1 MKNYIF
7 LYWDA
12 IENGQVVV
20 GKWVYLVYQFLVE
33 GIKKGTW
40 DFDANKAKKAID
52 FIQNFCHHSEGRND
66 LLTLELWQKAIVS
79 AMFGVLDKS
88 TGYRQFREVFV
99 VVARKNGKTLFAAA
113 IAAYMAFIDGEYGA
127 KVYFLAPKLD
137 QADLVYDAFYQIT
150 QSDEDLKEWSK
161 KRQRDIYI
169 QELNTSVKKIAF
181 NSKKSDGFNPHL
193 VTNDEM
199 EAWEGQKGIDQYEV
213 MASATGARTQPILLS
228 ISTAGK
234 INDGIYDE
242 LTARSTAVLK
252 GNSQEK
258 RLLPFIYM
266 IDDPEKWDDI
276 DELRK
281 SNPNLG
287 VSVQRSFYEEQ
298 IAIAKGSLHKRAEFL
313 MKYCNIKQSNSIAWL
328 EYIDV
333 EKATSKNHFMLE
345 EFKGCYCVAGI
356 DLSKTTDL
364 TAISLVIHKNGKDN
378 VITQFF
384 MCENR
389 FRVAEEE
396 DKVPYGAYKE
406 RGFLTIS
413 GEGKVDYNDVY
424 NFFIDLVKMYKIK
437 PLKIGFDRWM
447 ASELID
453 KLKQSGFHTDSVKQ
467 GPNLT
472 PILRDFEGDL
482 KEGKFD
488 IGDNGLLA
496 AHLLNVAVDISLSD
510 SRMTPKKLESRLRID
525 GAASLFDALTV
536 KDKYFSEI
544 EKKLLNEKKQ
554 SN

>member
-1 MKNYIF
+1 MKNYIT
-7 LYWDA
+7 LYWNE
-12 IENGQVVV
+12 IENGQAVV
-20 GKWVYLVYQFLVE
+20 GKWVRLVFQFLTE

-40 DFDANKAKKAID
+40 GFDGKKAQKAID

-79 AMFGVLDKS
+79 AMFGVMDIK
-88 TGYRQFREVFV
+88 TGNRQFREVFV

-127 KVYFLAPKLD
+127 KIYFLAPKLD
-137 QADLVYDAFYQIT
+137 QADLVCDAFFQIT
-150 QSDEDLKEWSK
+150 QADEALKERSK

-213 MASATGARTQPILLS
+213 MASATGARAQPMLLS

-234 INDGIYDE
+234 VNDGIYDE

-252 GNSQEK
+252 GTSQEK
-258 RLLPFIYM
+258 RLLPFLYI
-266 IDDPEKWDDI
+266 IDDPEKWDDLN
-276 DELRK
+276 ELKK

-287 VSVQRSFYEEQ
+287 VSVQQPFYEEQ
-298 IAIAKGSLHKRAEFL
+298 IAIAKGSLTKRAEFL
-313 MKYCNIKQSNSIAWL
+313 MKYCNIKQNNSIAWL

-333 EKATSKNHFMLE
+333 QKAMSDNHFTLE
-345 EFKGCYCVAGI
+345 DFEGCYCVAGI

-364 TAISLVIHKNGKDN
+364 TAISLVIHKHEKDN

-389 FRVAEEE
+389 FKVAEDE
-396 DKVPYGAYKE
+396 DKVPYGTYKK

-424 NFFIDLVKMYKIK
+424 NYFIDLVKIHKIK
-437 PLKIGFDRWM
+437 PLKIGYDRWM
-447 ASELID
+447 AAELTD

-482 KEGKFD
+482 KEGKFS

-496 AHLLNVAVDISLSD
+496 SHLLNVAVDINLSD
-510 SRMTPKKLESRLRID
+510 GRITPKKLESRLRID

-544 EKKLLNEKKQ
+544 EKKLLNEKK
-554 SN
+554 